1 VRITNY
7 RLRNTI
13 MAKNGNNGWT
23 NVGNI
28 ERIATAIGGG
38 LLIVYGAK
46 RRTPAGIGAAL
57 AGAGLALRSATG
69 HCPGYAAMGL
79 SSAESDRKLHL
90 EKAVTIY
97 RTADELYGYWRQ
109 FEDLPTFMEHLQ
121 SVVSL
126 GEDRWH
132 WVTNGPA
139 GRVVEWDAEV
149 TEDQPGRLIAWR
161 SLPGS
166 EVETSGVVRF
176 EAAPGGRGT
185 VVHVTMDYTPP
196 AGLLGAVVAKVFGED
211 PERQVEEDL
220 RHFKQI
226 MEAGEIPTTEGQP
239 SGKSGKRTLKSLMI
253 SSAKSAATDAPSE
266 EKPKRAGKQVRTRTA
281 KAA

>member
-1 VRITNY
+1 
-7 RLRNTI
+7 

-23 NVGNI
+23 NVGSI
-28 ERIATAIGGG
+28 ERIATALGGG
-38 LLIVYGAK
+38 LLIAYGVK
-46 RRTPAGIGAAL
+46 RRTPVGIGAAI
-57 AGAGLALRSATG
+57 AGAGLALRGAMG
-69 HCPGYAAMGL
+69 HCPCYASLGL
-79 SSAESDRKLHL
+79 SSAEADRKLHV
-90 EKAVTIY
+90 EKAVTIN
-97 RTADELYGYWRQ
+97 RPADNLYGYWRQ
-109 FEDLPTFMEHLQ
+109 FENLPTFMEHLQ
-121 SVVSL
+121 SVTSL

-132 WVTNGPA
+132 WVTKGPA
-139 GRVVEWDAEV
+139 GRMVEWDAEL

-176 EAAPGGRGT
+176 EAAPEGRGT
-185 VVHVTMDYTPP
+185 VVRVTMDYVPP

-239 SGKSGKRTLKSLMI
+239 SGKSGKRTLKSMLI
-253 SSAKSAATDAPSE
+253 SSAKSAETEGPAK
-266 EKPKRAGKQVRTRTA
+266 EKPKPATGTRTARRTA